1 LTVAAITLST
11 AAIAFAVSSSNKQQ
25 PKQSRMASSSP
36 VLPEGTI
43 QSSFVNG
50 RSQRIHTIQLSP
62 STSTTKKSNKVAT
75 VFFLHGIGDHS
86 GRPCYGRLYK
96 KLVSQNV
103 EVFAMDHHGHGQS
116 EGQPRAYCDRF
127 EDYVEDYLTFIE
139 TNWTDDSPLFL
150 AGHSL
155 GGLMVILLANQLG
168 SKVKGVVLTSPACG
182 VEMDLEK
189 KMQTFLAPVID
200 TLCPKAR
207 VSPSVRLGTVYSLT
221 IHYL

>member
-1 LTVAAITLST
+1 
-11 AAIAFAVSSSNKQQ
+11 
-25 PKQSRMASSSP
+25 MATSP
-36 VLPEGTI
+36 VLPEGTT

-62 STSTTKKSNKVAT
+62 APKKKVAT

-86 GRPCYGRLYK
+86 GRPCYCRLYK

-127 EDYVEDYLTFIE
+127 EDYVEDFLTFIE

-155 GGLMVILLANQLG
+155 GGLMAILLAKQLG
-168 SKVKGVVLTSPACG
+168 SEKLKGVVLSSPACG

-189 KMQTFLAPVID
+189 KMQKFLAPVID
-200 TLCPKAR
+200 TFCPKAR
-207 VSPSVRLGTVYSLT
+207 VSQVSLET
-221 IHYL
+221 YTHSILL